1 MIQRK
6 IDNYLADFYAKHKNA
21 LLVTGA
27 RQIGKTSSIREFGRT
42 HFKRFVEINFLES
55 PSAKSVFEGADSSNI
70 LLRLSAYAE
79 TKLVKGETLIFL
91 DEIQECPDAV
101 TAIKFLVEDGSYR
114 YILSGSLL
122 GVELKDI
129 RSLPV
134 GFLTIKEMYPLD
146 FEEFARAVGVQ
157 AEVLDSVRA
166 AFENKVEVDSV
177 IHEKMMEIFRLYLVV
192 GGMPAAVAEY
202 LESNN
207 IQNILEIQQGIIEL
221 YKKDIAKYDPEN
233 KLYLNEIFDLIPPE
247 LNNQNKR
254 FILKKLNENIKFS
267 RHENSFIWL
276 KEAGVALPVYNVDE
290 PKIPLLLSRSRN
302 LFKLFLNDVGLL
314 TCQYANGIQLKIL
327 NGENAIN
334 FGSVYENVAAMELR
348 AHGFD
353 LYYFNSKKQ
362 GELDFVIERNGRV
375 LPIEIKSGKDY
386 KRHNALKN
394 ALETVNYDIHEAV
407 VFCNDNLCVKEKVL
421 YCPIYMLMF
430 LENEKIN
437 LGTYKVD
444 LHELVKHTHHIKS
457 KRKNKSGAKES
468 SNTSLRGRSEPATSE
483 AWWWQSKE
491 GLN

>member
-1 MIQRK
+1 MVEKPDENIYFKVGKAGKTMIQRK
-6 IDNYLADFYAKHKNA
+6 IDSFLADFYAKHKNA

-42 HFKRFVEINFLES
+42 HFEHFVEINFLES
-55 PSAKSVFEGADSSNI
+55 PAAKSIFEGSDSSNI
-70 LLRLSAYAE
+70 LLRLSAYVS
-79 TKLVKGETLIFL
+79 TKLVKNETLIFL
-91 DEIQECPDAV
+91 DEIQECPNAV
-101 TAIKFLVEDGSYR
+101 TAIKFLVEEGSYR

-134 GFLTIKEMYPLD
+134 GFLSIKEMYPLD

-157 AEVLDSVRA
+157 AEVLDSIRA
-166 AFENKVEVDSV
+166 AFENKVKIDSI
-177 IHEKMMEIFRLYLVV
+177 IHEKMMEIFRLYMVV

-207 IQNILEIQQGIIEL
+207 IQNIVEIQQGIIEL

-233 KLYLNEIFDLIPPE
+233 KLYIKEIFDLIPPE

-254 FILKKLNENIKFS
+254 FILKKLNENIRFS
-267 RHENSFIWL
+267 RYENSFIWL

-290 PKIPLLLSRSRN
+290 PRIPLLLSRSRN

-327 NGENAIN
+327 NGEAAVN
-334 FGSVYENVAAMELR
+334 FGAVYENVTAMELK

-362 GELDFVIERNGRV
+362 GELDFVIERNGNV

-394 ALETVNYDIHEAV
+394 ILGTANYSIQQAV
-407 VFCNDNLCVKEKVL
+407 VFCNDNLSVKEKVL

-430 LENEKIN
+430 LNNEKTD
-437 LGTYKVD
+437 LGTYKLD
-444 LHELVKHTHHIKS
+444 LNALS
-457 KRKNKSGAKES
+457 KRG
-468 SNTSLRGRSEPATSE
+468 G
-483 AWWWQSKE
+483 
-491 GLN
+491 

>member
-6 IDNYLADFYAKHKNA
+6 IDNYLVDFYAKHRKA

-27 RQIGKTSSIREFGRT
+27 RQIGKTSSIREFGKK
-42 HFKRFVEINFLES
+42 HFKHFVEINFLES
-55 PSAKSVFEGADSSNI
+55 PAAKAIFEGTDTSDI
-70 LLRLSAYAE
+70 LLRLSAYTE
-79 TKLVKGETLIFL
+79 TKLVKNETLIFL
-91 DEIQECPDAV
+91 DEIQECPNAV
-101 TAIKFLVEDGSYR
+101 TAIKFLVEEGSYR
-114 YILSGSLL
+114 YVMSGSLL

-134 GFLTIKEMYPLD
+134 GFLSIKEMFPLD
-146 FEEFARAVGVQ
+146 LEEFANAVGVQ
-157 AEVLDSVRA
+157 PEVLKSIRF
-166 AFENKVEVDSV
+166 AFVNKTEVDALV
-177 IHEKMMEIFRLYLVV
+177 HEKMMAIFRLYMVV

-207 IQNILEIQQGIIEL
+207 IQNVVEIQQSIIEL
-221 YKKDIAKYDPEN
+221 YKRDIAKYDPKN

-254 FILKKLNENIKFS
+254 FILKKLNENLKFS
-267 RHENSFIWL
+267 HYENSFIWL

-327 NGENAIN
+327 NGDPDIN
-334 FGSVYENVAAMELR
+334 FGSVYENVAATELR

-362 GELDFVIERNGRV
+362 GELDFVIEQNGNV

-394 ALETVNYDIHEAV
+394 VMETPNYAIKQAA
-407 VFCNDNLCVKEKVL
+407 VFCNDNVRAKDSIL

-430 LENEKIN
+430 LNNGKID
-437 LGTYKVD
+437 LGTYRID
-444 LHELVKHTHHIKS
+444 LSGLDNS
-457 KRKNKSGAKES
+457 ARRGAKS
-468 SNTSLRGRSEPATSE
+468 DRRRLGKR
-483 AWWWQSKE
+483 
-491 GLN
+491 

>member
-6 IDNYLADFYAKHKNA
+6 IDNYLADFYAKHGRRA

-27 RQIGKTSSIREFGRT
+27 RQIGKTSSIREFGKK
-42 HFKRFVEINFLES
+42 HFKHFVEINFLES
-55 PSAKSVFEGADSSNI
+55 PAAKTIFEGADTSDI
-70 LLRLSAYAE
+70 LLRLSAYTE
-79 TKLVKGETLIFL
+79 TKLVKNETLIFL
-91 DEIQECPDAV
+91 DEIQECPNAV
-101 TAIKFLVEDGSYR
+101 TSIKFLVEEGSYR
-114 YILSGSLL
+114 YVMSGSLL

-134 GFLTIKEMYPLD
+134 GFLSIKEMFPLD
-146 FEEFARAVGVQ
+146 LEEFTNAVGVQ
-157 AEVLDSVRA
+157 PEVLKSIRS
-166 AFENKVEVDSV
+166 AFVNKTEVDALV
-177 IHEKMMEIFRLYLVV
+177 HEKMMAIFRLYMVI

-207 IQNILEIQQGIIEL
+207 IQNVVEIQQSIIEL
-221 YKKDIAKYDPEN
+221 YKKDIAKYDPKN

-254 FILKKLNENIKFS
+254 FILKKLNENLKFS
-267 RHENSFIWL
+267 HYENSFIWL

-327 NGENAIN
+327 NGDPDIN
-334 FGSVYENVAAMELR
+334 FGSVYENVAATELR

-362 GELDFVIERNGRV
+362 GELDFVIEQNGNV

-394 ALETVNYDIHEAV
+394 VLEMPNYAIKQAV
-407 VFCNDNLCVKEKVL
+407 VFCNDNVRAKDNIL

-430 LENEKIN
+430 LSNEKMD
-437 LGTYKVD
+437 LGTYKID
-444 LHELVKHTHHIKS
+444 LSGLD
-457 KRKNKSGAKES
+457 NGAK
-468 SNTSLRGRSEPATSE
+468 RGAKSDRRRLG
-483 AWWWQSKE
+483 KK
-491 GLN
+491 

>member
-6 IDNYLADFYAKHKNA
+6 IDNYLADFYVKHKNA

-42 HFKRFVEINFLES
+42 RFKHFVEINFLES
-55 PSAKSVFEGADSSNI
+55 PAAKSVFEGANSSNI

-134 GFLTIKEMYPLD
+134 GFLTIKEMFPLD
-146 FEEFARAVGVQ
+146 FEEFARA
-157 AEVLDSVRA
+157 
-166 AFENKVEVDSV
+166 
-177 IHEKMMEIFRLYLVV
+177 LYMVV

-202 LESNN
+202 LESND

-334 FGSVYENVAAMELR
+334 FGSVYENVAAMELK

-362 GELDFVIERNGRV
+362 GELDFVIERNGRI

-394 ALETVNYDIHEAV
+394 VMETTNYAVQEAV
-407 VFCNDNLCVKEKVL
+407 VFCNDNVCVKGKVL

-430 LENEKIN
+430 LKNEEID

-444 LHELVKHTHHIKS
+444 LRGLTERANRS
-457 KRKNKSGAKES
+457 K
-468 SNTSLRGRSEPATSE
+468 
-483 AWWWQSKE
+483 
-491 GLN
+491 

>member
-6 IDNYLADFYAKHKNA
+6 IDNYLVDFYAKHRKA

-27 RQIGKTSSIREFGRT
+27 RQIGKTSSIREFGQK
-42 HFKRFVEINFLES
+42 HFRHFVEINFLES
-55 PSAKSVFEGADSSNI
+55 PAAKAIFEGTDTSDI
-70 LLRLSAYAE
+70 LLRLSAYTE
-79 TKLVKGETLIFL
+79 TKLVKNETLIFL
-91 DEIQECPDAV
+91 DEIQECPNAV
-101 TAIKFLVEDGSYR
+101 TAIKFLVEEGSYR
-114 YILSGSLL
+114 YVMSGSLL

-134 GFLTIKEMYPLD
+134 GFLSIKEMFPLD
-146 FEEFARAVGVQ
+146 LEEFSNAVGVQ
-157 AEVLDSVRA
+157 PEVLNSIRS
-166 AFENKVEVDSV
+166 AFANKTEVDAFV
-177 IHEKMMEIFRLYLVV
+177 HEKMMAVFRLYMVI

-207 IQNILEIQQGIIEL
+207 IQNVVEIQQSIIEL
-221 YKKDIAKYDPEN
+221 YKKDIAKYDPKN

-254 FILKKLNENIKFS
+254 FILKKLNENLKFS
-267 RHENSFIWL
+267 HYENSFIWL

-327 NGENAIN
+327 NGDPDIN
-334 FGSVYENVAAMELR
+334 FGSVYENVTATELR
-348 AHGFD
+348 AHGFE

-362 GELDFVIERNGRV
+362 GELDFVIEQNGNV
-375 LPIEIKSGKDY
+375 LPIEIKSGKYY

-394 ALETVNYDIHEAV
+394 VMETPNYAIKQAV
-407 VFCNDNLCVKEKVL
+407 VFCNDNVRAKDSVL

-430 LENEKIN
+430 LNNEKID
-437 LGTYKVD
+437 LGTYKID
-444 LHELVKHTHHIKS
+444 LSGMDNSTNGIARRRAPLHAP
-457 KRKNKSGAKES
+457 RGAK
-468 SNTSLRGRSEPATSE
+468 NGTNGRSRT
-483 AWWWQSKE
+483 
-491 GLN
+491 

>member
-1 MIQRK
+1 MC
-6 IDNYLADFYAKHKNA
+6 
-21 LLVTGA
+21 
-27 RQIGKTSSIREFGRT
+27 IRDR
-42 HFKRFVEINFLES
+42 
-55 PSAKSVFEGADSSNI
+55 
-70 LLRLSAYAE
+70 
-79 TKLVKGETLIFL
+79 
-91 DEIQECPDAV
+91 
-101 TAIKFLVEDGSYR
+101 
-114 YILSGSLL
+114 
-122 GVELKDI
+122 
-129 RSLPV
+129 
-134 GFLTIKEMYPLD
+134 YPLD

-177 IHEKMMEIFRLYLVV
+177 IHEKMMEIFRLYMVV

-334 FGSVYENVAAMELR
+334 FGSVYELS
-348 AHGFD
+348 
-353 LYYFNSKKQ
+353 L
-362 GELDFVIERNGRV
+362 
-375 LPIEIKSGKDY
+375 
-386 KRHNALKN
+386 
-394 ALETVNYDIHEAV
+394 IH
-407 VFCNDNLCVKEKVL
+407 
-421 YCPIYMLMF
+421 I
-430 LENEKIN
+430 
-437 LGTYKVD
+437 
-444 LHELVKHTHHIKS
+444 
-457 KRKNKSGAKES
+457 
-468 SNTSLRGRSEPATSE
+468 
-483 AWWWQSKE
+483 
-491 GLN
+491 

>member
-122 GVELKDI
+122 GVELKDV

-134 GFLTIKEMYPLD
+134 GFLTIKEMFPLD

-157 AEVLDSVRA
+157 VGVLDSVRA

-177 IHEKMMEIFRLYLVV
+177 IHEKMMEIFRLYMVV

-254 FILKKLNENIKFS
+254 FILKKLN
-267 RHENSFIWL
+267 
-276 KEAGVALPVYNVDE
+276 
-290 PKIPLLLSRSRN
+290 
-302 LFKLFLNDVGLL
+302 
-314 TCQYANGIQLKIL
+314 
-327 NGENAIN
+327 
-334 FGSVYENVAAMELR
+334 
-348 AHGFD
+348 
-353 LYYFNSKKQ
+353 
-362 GELDFVIERNGRV
+362 
-375 LPIEIKSGKDY
+375 
-386 KRHNALKN
+386 
-394 ALETVNYDIHEAV
+394 
-407 VFCNDNLCVKEKVL
+407 
-421 YCPIYMLMF
+421 
-430 LENEKIN
+430 
-437 LGTYKVD
+437 
-444 LHELVKHTHHIKS
+444 
-457 KRKNKSGAKES
+457 
-468 SNTSLRGRSEPATSE
+468 
-483 AWWWQSKE
+483 
-491 GLN
+491 